1 VVIKK
6 YLLLLLIETLL
17 RDKTTERL
25 RVQNGKRL
33 SRLTVEVNEYS
44 YTKHIKWM
52 ARLESLVEMKP

>member
-1 VVIKK
+1 MVIKK

-25 RVQNGKRL
+25 KVQNGKRL

-44 YTKHIKWM
+44 YTKHIK
-52 ARLESLVEMKP
+52 